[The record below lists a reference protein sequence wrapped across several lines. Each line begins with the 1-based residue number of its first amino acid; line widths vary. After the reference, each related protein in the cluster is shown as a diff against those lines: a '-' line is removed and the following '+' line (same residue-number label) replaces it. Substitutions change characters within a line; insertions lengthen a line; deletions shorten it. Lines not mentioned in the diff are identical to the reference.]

1 MVRLA
6 PVRVEAGQEVESL
19 AAEITGKR
27 FIALELAILVLAL
40 HVGGKPVY
48 RGQHHRAQITLQE
61 DGVLTHPAFDPDS
74 IFIASISIT
83 NSRRSIRIVLM
94 HVCGVPTRTIVV
106 LLLQGVLLHIYLN

>member
-27 FIALELAILVLAL
+27 FIALELAVLVLAL
-40 HVGGKPVY
+40 HVGGEPVD
-48 RGQHHRAQITLQE
+48 RGQHHRAQVALQE

-74 IFIASISIT
+74 ILIASLSIT
-83 NSRRSIRIVLM
+83 NSRGSRIVLL
-94 HVCGVPTRTIVV
+94 HGRGVPSRTIVV
-106 LLLQGVLLHIYLN
+106 FLLQGLLL

>member
-48 RGQHHRAQITLQE
+48 RGQHHRAQIALQE
-61 DGVLTHPAFDPDS
+61 DRVLTHPAFDPDS

-83 NSRRSIRIVLM
+83 NSRSIWIVLM
-94 HVCGVPTRTIVV
+94 QECGVSTRTIVV
-106 LLLQGVLLHIYLN
+106 LLLQGVLLYIYFN